1 MKKWAFHNRQY
12 SGRGCI
18 IIFVEDCKSKHS
30 LRRKLNFMS
39 SLSVSRFYVSYYE
52 FSFLRVLQPL
62 RAYNLIGKM
71 KRTHTKQVTV
81 KKVTLMGGTEGEW
94 FSGGVCAGSRQVD
107 SWGFLQLITESDT
120 GWVEKEG
127 AGERLTSRPPS
138 CSAKPGF
145 HMRLPLPISVAVYA
159 AYREA
164 ASSGH
169 SQGTEAW
176 ALRNIC
182 GCLIAEVRRITR
194 FILGFGLCFIPF
206 TPVSCSI
213 SITDSAA

>member
-39 SLSVSRFYVSYYE
+39 SLSVSRFCVSYYE

-62 RAYNLIGKM
+62 RAYNLIGRIKM
-71 KRTHTKQVTV
+71 THTKQVTV
-81 KKVTLMGGTEGEW
+81 KKVTLMRGTEGEW
-94 FSGGVCAGSRQVD
+94 FSGGVCAGSRQVG

-127 AGERLTSRPPS
+127 TGERFMSWPPKLFYQARVS
-138 CSAKPGF
+138 YTPTAPHLNC
-145 HMRLPLPISVAVYA
+145 
-159 AYREA
+159 
-164 ASSGH
+164 
-169 SQGTEAW
+169 
-176 ALRNIC
+176 
-182 GCLIAEVRRITR
+182 CL
-194 FILGFGLCFIPF
+194 
-206 TPVSCSI
+206 CSI
-213 SITDSAA
+213 

>member
-1 MKKWAFHNRQY
+1 MKKRAFHNRQY

-39 SLSVSRFYVSYYE
+39 SLSVSRFCVSYYE

-62 RAYNLIGKM
+62 RAYNLIGKIKM
-71 KRTHTKQVTV
+71 THTKQVTV
-81 KKVTLMGGTEGEW
+81 KKVTLMRGTEGEW
-94 FSGGVCAGSRQVD
+94 FSGGVCAGSRQVH
-107 SWGFLQLITESDT
+107 SWGFLRLITDSDT

-127 AGERLTSRPPS
+127 AGERFMSWPPS
-138 CSAKPGF
+138 CSTKPEF
-145 HMRLPLPISVAVYA
+145 HIPLPLPISTAVYA
-159 AYREA
+159 ASREA

-182 GCLIAEVRRITR
+182 GCLIAEVR
-194 FILGFGLCFIPF
+194 
-206 TPVSCSI
+206 
-213 SITDSAA
+213 